1 MCKCGCVLFLG
12 ASQSPPPSISHEIIC
27 YFPWLF
33 PHPHF
38 FTISLKLGGEV
49 RMQIPPFFGFPQN
62 SNLKP
67 ATIFQK
73 MGEELK
79 ERLSKLIKLSIT
91 PPSPPPHSPSE
102 NFLDWVAHAQNVT
115 SHKMLRHTH
124 THQRPRGSW
133 WRDGEAGGTAMISTH
148 RVEL

>member
-1 MCKCGCVLFLG
+1 MAVFCFWEPPNH
-12 ASQSPPPSISHEIIC
+12 PPPSLLHLSWNHLLFSLTFPPPTFFH
-27 YFPWLF
+27 YFSKF
-33 PHPHF
+33 GG
-38 FTISLKLGGEV
+38 SLDANT
-49 RMQIPPFFGFPQN
+49 PFFGFPTN

-91 PPSPPPHSPSE
+91 PTSPPPHSPSE
-102 NFLDWVAHAQNVT
+102 NFLELVAHAQNVT

-124 THQRPRGSW
+124 THQRPRGSVVE
-133 WRDGEAGGTAMISTH
+133 RRGGGGAPQWSRHTA
-148 RVEL
+148 